1 MADGKPFF
9 CRYTDHLMSYERHSH
24 NVHELLYIDSG
35 HLRVQIGSASYDGC
49 PGDLFVISRLEEH
62 STVLGSDTYR
72 RYTLQLTGA
81 WLDHTLEDA
90 RLKSLFLRR
99 PAGFCHRLSD
109 PGRELEPYFR
119 LMAEEEV
126 SAPAFAGVSQAALF
140 CRMMVLCYRQ
150 DPARFPL
157 PATTPAGP
165 VLEAQRYIDA
175 HFMEDVTL
183 EELARHAYL
192 SPSYLSHAFREW
204 TGSSP
209 KQYMLLCRIA
219 LARELLLS
227 TDISVAAVASR
238 CGFGDVSNFIR
249 SFKKETGTTPGQ
261 YRRSSE

>member
-1 MADGKPFF
+1 MADQKPFF
-9 CRYTDHLMSYERHSH
+9 CRYTELPMSYERHTH
-24 NVHELLYIDSG
+24 NVHEMLYIASG
-35 HLRVQIGSASYDGC
+35 NVRVQIGSVSYDGEA
-49 PGDLFVISRLEEH
+49 GDLFVISRLEEH
-62 STVLGSDTYR
+62 STVLGSGFYR

-109 PGRELEPYFR
+109 TGRELEPYFR
-119 LMAEEEV
+119 FMAEEEE
-126 SAPAFAGVSQAALF
+126 SAPAFVGISQAALF

-150 DPARFPL
+150 NPERFPL

-175 HFMEDVTL
+175 HFMEDLTL
-183 EELARHAYL
+183 DDLARHAYL

-209 KQYMLLCRIA
+209 KQYILLSRIA
-219 LARELLLS
+219 LARELLSS
-227 TDISVAAVASR
+227 TDLSVAAVASR

-261 YRRSSE
+261 YRRSGE